1 MKRGLFTS
9 CTAVSMGIAFAAA
22 AQQVTVTGCAESG
35 VENGCIV
42 MKDGDKL
49 YNITRATPKPT
60 ANTYGTVTG
69 TASGGIDLC
78 QQGTLLTAAQW
89 KPDASKV
96 CGNTQ

>member
-22 AQQVTVTGCAESG
+22 AQQVTVTGCAEAG

-49 YNITRATPKPT
+49 YNIARATPKPT
-60 ANTYGTVTG
+60 ANTFGNGHRQWRYRFVSTG
-69 TASGGIDLC
+69 NPAHGG
-78 QQGTLLTAAQW
+78 AV